1 MYLRDPTDQSPSYL
15 YSDTVDTQTPFTRL
29 LQDVNVTETTANGPD
44 WDLSTC
50 CGKYET
56 IFLCLVPAY
65 LVLIFVL
72 WRTSLLKP
80 MKLIAVFVH
89 GK

>member
-1 MYLRDPTDQSPSYL
+1 MFLRDPTDQPSFYL
-15 YSDTVDTQTPFTRL
+15 YSDNVDTQTAFTRL
-29 LQDVNVTETTANGPD
+29 LQDENVTDTTANGPD
-44 WDLSTC
+44 WNLSTC

-65 LVLIFVL
+65 LVVIFVL
-72 WRTSLLKP
+72 WRTALVKP